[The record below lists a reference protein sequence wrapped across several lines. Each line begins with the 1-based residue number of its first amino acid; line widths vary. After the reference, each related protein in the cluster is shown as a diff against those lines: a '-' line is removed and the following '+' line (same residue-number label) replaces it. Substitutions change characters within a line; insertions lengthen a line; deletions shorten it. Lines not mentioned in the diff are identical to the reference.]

1 MFVNVYEIMMYATP
15 QFLTTITKDAKSQA
29 ILYKRGVMV
38 MKKKRKSKFWF
49 IVIALILLY
58 SGYISVSLKGLL
70 DSKKEQHAD
79 LENKITLQKKQ
90 GADLEKQ
97 MKNVNSDEYIEKM
110 AREELGMVKKNE
122 RVYIDV
128 NR

>member
-1 MFVNVYEIMMYATP
+1 
-15 QFLTTITKDAKSQA
+15 
-29 ILYKRGVMV
+29 
-38 MKKKRKSKFWF
+38 MKKKKKSKFWF

-58 SGYISVSLKGLL
+58 SGYVSVNLKGLL
-70 DSKKEQHAD
+70 ESKKEQHAD
-79 LENKITLQKKQ
+79 LQNKITLQKKQ
-90 GADLEKQ
+90 KAELEKQ

>member
-1 MFVNVYEIMMYATP
+1 
-15 QFLTTITKDAKSQA
+15 
-29 ILYKRGVMV
+29 
-38 MKKKRKSKFWF
+38 MKKKKKSKFWF
-49 IVIALILLY
+49 IIIALILLY
-58 SGYISVSLKGLL
+58 SGYISVNLKGLL
-70 DSKKEQHAD
+70 ESKKEQHAD
-79 LENKITLQKKQ
+79 LQNKITLQKKQ
-90 GADLEKQ
+90 KAELEKQ

>member
-1 MFVNVYEIMMYATP
+1 
-15 QFLTTITKDAKSQA
+15 
-29 ILYKRGVMV
+29 
-38 MKKKRKSKFWF
+38 MKKKKKGKFWF

-70 DSKKEQHAD
+70 DSKKEQHAE
-79 LENKITLQKKQ
+79 LQNKITLQKKQ
-90 GADLEKQ
+90 KAELEKQ
-97 MKNVNSDEYIEKM
+97 MKNIDSDEYIEKV

>member
-1 MFVNVYEIMMYATP
+1 
-15 QFLTTITKDAKSQA
+15 
-29 ILYKRGVMV
+29 